1 MGETKIRRFLRPSHQ
16 VGSLISYRILPASG
30 IIVSRTTVQCILYL
44 ETCTDAKKSKFKVFY
59 DDIQGKF
66 YKKYNEATFAGKIS
80 IKPTMEM
87 WDELAEKDETFK
99 KKFNKL
105 FYSTDVK
112 EADNGF
118 TADLYDQYVNM
129 ELTLDQGGDRPEFAR
144 AKKN

>member
-1 MGETKIRRFLRPSHQ
+1 
-16 VGSLISYRILPASG
+16 
-30 IIVSRTTVQCILYL
+30 
-44 ETCTDAKKSKFKVFY
+44 
-59 DDIQGKF
+59 
-66 YKKYNEATFAGKIS
+66 
-80 IKPTMEM
+80 M

-129 ELTLDQGGDRPEFAR
+129 ELTLDQGGDKPEFTR
-144 AKKN
+144 VKKISKDANVRSIGIANENLSDSGILGV

>member
-1 MGETKIRRFLRPSHQ
+1 M
-16 VGSLISYRILPASG
+16 SYRILPASG

-87 WDELAEKDETFK
+87 WAELAENNENFKEEFK
-99 KKFNKL
+99 KAFNNI
-105 FYSTDVK
+105 YVK
-112 EADNGF
+112 EADNVF
-118 TADLYDQYVNM
+118 TDDSYDQYINI
-129 ELTLDQGGDRPEFAR
+129 ELTLY
-144 AKKN
+144 